1 MTPANV
7 VLTIGLWVAVLWLV
21 RRQRARLG
29 PNPPARAARGYR
41 LHTVAAITATVG
53 VTWFSAW
60 LISDSIGPGWVHSL
74 SLPAAIVFIAVAV
87 TVAAYAGW
95 VGGP

>member
-1 MTPANV
+1 MTPASV
-7 VLTIGLWVAVLWLV
+7 ALTVALWIAVLWLV
-21 RRQRARLG
+21 RSQRARLG
-29 PNPPARAARGYR
+29 ANPSKRAVRGWR

-60 LISDSIGPGWVHSL
+60 LISDSIGPGWLHSL
-74 SLPAAIVFIAVAV
+74 SLPAAMGFIVIAVIA
-87 TVAAYAGW
+87 AAYAGW